1 MFKFLMRFNPKME
14 ADGGVGAGAAGAVA
28 AQQQQGAAQAQAQ
41 QQGAAAVDYNK
52 IQQMLEGTL
61 SAKEDTALKAYFKQ
75 QGMSQDEMNQAINAF
90 KEQKAAAQPDVGAM
104 QDQLD
109 KANKVALQAQIREK
123 ALMMSTEVGTDL
135 KTMPYLIKMAD
146 MAEVVAEDGQIAD
159 EKLKAALEKVLE
171 DIPQLKPQQQE
182 TQSGF
187 KQIGAGNGGQATG
200 QNDQLSAIFGNKK
213 K

>member
-1 MFKFLMRFNPKME
+1 MFKFLMRFSPKME
-14 ADGGVGAGAAGAVA
+14 VDGGAGAGAVA
-28 AQQQQGAAQAQAQ
+28 AQQQQGAAQIQTQ
-41 QQGAAAVDYNK
+41 EQQGAAAVDYNK

-90 KEQKAAAQPDVGAM
+90 KEQKAAAQPDVEAM

-109 KANKVALQAQIREK
+109 KANKVALQAQIKEK
-123 ALMMSTEVGTDL
+123 ALLMSAEVGTDL
-135 KTMPYLIKMAD
+135 KTMPYLLKMAD
-146 MAEVVAEDGQIAD
+146 LTEVAAEDGQIAD
-159 EKLKAALEKVLE
+159 EKLKAALEKVLD

-182 TQSGF
+182 TQRGF
-187 KQIGAGNGGQATG
+187 KQIGAGNGGTG
-200 QNDQLSAIFGNKK
+200 QQDNDQLSAIFGNKK